1 MSKRQKII
9 VSITGIFLVLMIL
22 VGLTYAYFL
31 TKITGNTN
39 EKSIS
44 VTTANLQIKYSDNS
58 AEILGKDLVL
68 EPSSNEIGSKTFTV
82 TNEGNANTSYVVVIE
97 NVSITKS
104 TDGTTTT
111 FESNDFRYTLT
122 CTKKDGTNCD
132 GVSTQTAFPI
142 NGGILVSNSIDVTD
156 VQTYTLKMWYIDTG
170 IDQSNDMGKTLQA
183 KINIK
188 DITQVENPYSS
199 NKNSLVY
206 NIIESA
212 KNKTN
217 GTELL
222 AVPKVKPGEGISE
235 YKTGKATKESVTTSS
250 LCSGYTP
257 WLVGDSESAA
267 QSGSS
272 VSSYDEAVGKYV
284 YDQCSVWTKKLL
296 SYDSTNNTLTFEI
309 DEIKPESTLSI
320 AKDDYGTTYY
330 YRGAVTDNYVSFAD
344 KLWRIV
350 RINGD
355 GSIRLILDDVA
366 KDSSGSPIST
376 VFNTSYNDNAYVGY
390 MYGTP
395 GSTTYD
401 ATHKNINDSTI
412 KQKVDKWYED
422 NLKTNY
428 ANYLADTLFCND
440 KTLASN
446 GIGGVITQLGYG
458 TNKTYYA
465 STERL
470 RYSTGTTTI
479 TTSKPTYKCAENANN
494 TFSRFTV
501 NETSLSN
508 GNKTNGNLKYPVGL
522 LTADEV
528 AYAGAYKDNQ
538 KNKSYYLYNSSITSN
553 WWLSS
558 PSYYDGSGALEWYVN
573 GSTGYFGND
582 NVSVNVEFTSAFR
595 PSINLK
601 ASVLI
606 NGGDGTKENPYTV
619 TY

>member
-9 VSITGIFLVLMIL
+9 ISITGIFLVLLIL

-39 EKSIS
+39 TKSIS

-58 AEILGKDLVL
+58 TEILGKNLVL

-122 CTKKDGTNCD
+122 CTKKDGANCD

-142 NGGILVSNSIDVTD
+142 NGGILVSNSIDVSD

-250 LCSGYTP
+250 LCSGYDP
-257 WLVGDSESAA
+257 WYVGDSESAA

-284 YDQCSVWTKKLL
+284 YDQCDQWTKKLL
-296 SYDSTNNTLTFEI
+296 SYDSTTDTLIFGI
-309 DEIKPESTLSI
+309 DEFKPESTLSI
-320 AKDDYGTTYY
+320 AQDDYGTTYY
-330 YRGAVTDNYVSFAD
+330 YRGTVTDNYVSFAN

-355 GSIRLILDDVA
+355 GSIRLVLDDVA
-366 KDSSGSPIST
+366 KDSSGSEIYT
-376 VFNTSYNDNAYVGY
+376 VFNVNDDDNAYV
-390 MYGTP
+390 
-395 GSTTYD
+395 
-401 ATHKNINDSTI
+401 
-412 KQKVDKWYED
+412 
-422 NLKTNY
+422 
-428 ANYLADTLFCND
+428 
-440 KTLASN
+440 
-446 GIGGVITQLGYG
+446 
-458 TNKTYYA
+458 
-465 STERL
+465 
-470 RYSTGTTTI
+470 
-479 TTSKPTYKCAENANN
+479 
-494 TFSRFTV
+494 
-501 NETSLSN
+501 
-508 GNKTNGNLKYPVGL
+508 
-522 LTADEV
+522 
-528 AYAGAYKDNQ
+528 
-538 KNKSYYLYNSSITSN
+538 
-553 WWLSS
+553 
-558 PSYYDGSGALEWYVN
+558 
-573 GSTGYFGND
+573 
-582 NVSVNVEFTSAFR
+582 
-595 PSINLK
+595 
-601 ASVLI
+601 
-606 NGGDGTKENPYTV
+606 
-619 TY
+619 